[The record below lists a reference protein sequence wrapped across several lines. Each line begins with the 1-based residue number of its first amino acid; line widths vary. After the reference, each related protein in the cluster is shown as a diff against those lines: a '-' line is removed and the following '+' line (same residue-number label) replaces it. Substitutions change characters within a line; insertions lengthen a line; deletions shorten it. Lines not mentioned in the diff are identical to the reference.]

1 MIATMRRKNLLIA
14 ISALIFLTYA
24 TSCGNGRG
32 ANDKSDTVENIKNS
46 NKDDAERNDSLIRDF
61 ITNMYENKCYED
73 YDFLEAHCTAKML
86 KHLKDE
92 FEYDGDGYAVYMF
105 RTGAQDYK
113 PGAENIKD
121 KVLSITKDNEG
132 WYHYIFT
139 DGGWHGEN
147 KIKVCVENGEVI
159 VDELERVYNEPAE
172 DYNCNVNETDS
183 SLIMPFYFNGERNH
197 AYRIAKTQTIP
208 DFGNNQYAVSWYVDT
223 EEWDFDPQTNHI
235 YSKIEFKKGDTLIAS
250 FSDDEG
256 WSYIGVENSKVKMFK
271 SFRID
276 SDHTAV
282 VFRGGAYAAGTPILT
297 VFVLSGD
304 EVKLIYNQEY
314 FIEKI
319 EDGKVFLARELYS
332 ENPIKC
338 GYISFMNGH
347 VSIVSDEYP
356 AGKVIF

>member
-1 MIATMRRKNLLIA
+1 MRRKNLLIA
-14 ISALIFLTYA
+14 ISALFFLTYS
-24 TSCGNGRG
+24 TSCGNGKG

-61 ITNMYENKCYED
+61 ITNMYEKELYYN
-73 YDFLEAHCTAKML
+73 YDFLEAHCTKKML
-86 KHLKDE
+86 KCLKDE
-92 FEYDGDGYAVYMF
+92 FECEYGGDGYAGYLF
-105 RTGAQDYK
+105 RTGAQDDK
-113 PGAENIKD
+113 PGAEDVKD
-121 KVLSITKDNEG
+121 KVLKITKDSEG
-132 WYHYIFT
+132 WYHYTFT
-139 DGGWHGEN
+139 DGGWRGEN
-147 KIKVCVENGEVI
+147 KIKVRVENGKVM
-159 VDELERVYNEPAE
+159 VDEVERVNNEYAE
-172 DYNCNVNETDS
+172 AGNREFEEIESSMIDS
-183 SLIMPFYFNGERNH
+183 LYFNEKRDH
-197 AYRIAKTQTIP
+197 AYMIADTKKIP
-208 DFGNNQYAVSWYVDT
+208 DMGNGQYSVCWYVDT
-223 EEWDFDPQTNHI
+223 VEWGSDLKKSYI
-235 YSKIEFKKGDTLIAS
+235 YSKIEFKKGDTVIAS
-250 FSDDEG
+250 FCDDDG
-256 WSYIGVENSKVKMFK
+256 WSYIIGDENSKAIMFK

-282 VFRGGAYAAGTPILT
+282 VFRGGAYAAGTPNLT

-338 GYISFMNGH
+338 GYLSFLDGH

>member
-1 MIATMRRKNLLIA
+1 MRRKNLLIA
-14 ISALIFLTYA
+14 ISALFFLTYA
-24 TSCGNGRG
+24 TSCGNGKG

-61 ITNMYENKCYED
+61 ITNMYENKRYED

-183 SLIMPFYFNGERNH
+183 SLITPLYFNGERNH

-235 YSKIEFKKGDTLIAS
+235 YSKIEFKKGDTLLAS
-250 FSDDEG
+250 FCDDEG

-338 GYISFMNGH
+338 GYLSFLDGH

>member
-1 MIATMRRKNLLIA
+1 MG
-14 ISALIFLTYA
+14 S
-24 TSCGNGRG
+24 
-32 ANDKSDTVENIKNS
+32 
-46 NKDDAERNDSLIRDF
+46 
-61 ITNMYENKCYED
+61 
-73 YDFLEAHCTAKML
+73 
-86 KHLKDE
+86 
-92 FEYDGDGYAVYMF
+92 
-105 RTGAQDYK
+105 
-113 PGAENIKD
+113 
-121 KVLSITKDNEG
+121 
-132 WYHYIFT
+132 
-139 DGGWHGEN
+139 
-147 KIKVCVENGEVI
+147 
-159 VDELERVYNEPAE
+159 
-172 DYNCNVNETDS
+172 
-183 SLIMPFYFNGERNH
+183 
-197 AYRIAKTQTIP
+197 
-208 DFGNNQYAVSWYVDT
+208 NQYAVSWYVDT

-256 WSYIGVENSKVKMFK
+256 WSYIGVENSKVKMFKSFRIDSDHGVENSKVKMFK

-338 GYISFMNGH
+338 GYLSFLDGH

>member
-1 MIATMRRKNLLIA
+1 MKYLLIA
-14 ISALIFLTYA
+14 MSALFLLTYA
-24 TSCGNGRG
+24 TSCNNSKS
-32 ANDKSDTVENIKNS
+32 ANDKNGTEMNIEDHAE
-46 NKDDAERNDSLIRDF
+46 KDDVLAQNEKEDALIRDF
-61 ITNMYENKCYED
+61 ITNMYDKKLFYEK
-73 YDFLEAHCTAKML
+73 DFLEAHCTAKML
-86 KHLKDE
+86 KYLKDE
-92 FEYDGDGYAVYMF
+92 FEYDGDGYAGYLF
-105 RTGAQDYK
+105 RTGAQDDK
-113 PGAENIKD
+113 QGTENVKD
-121 KVLSITKDNEG
+121 EVLSISKDDKG
-132 WYHYIFT
+132 WYHYVFT

-147 KIKVCVENGEVI
+147 KLKVRVENGKVMI
-159 VDELERVYNEPAE
+159 DELERVYDELAE

-183 SLIMPFYFNGERNH
+183 SLITPLYFNGERNH

-235 YSKIEFKKGDTLIAS
+235 YSKIEFKKGDTLLAS
-250 FSDDEG
+250 FCDDEG
-256 WSYIGVENSKVKMFK
+256 WSYIVDENSKVKMFK

-304 EVKLIYNQEY
+304 EVKLVYNQEY

-319 EDGKVFLARELYS
+319 EDGKVFLAKELYT
-332 ENPIKC
+332 ENPIRC
-338 GYISFMNGH
+338 GYLSFLDGH

>member
-1 MIATMRRKNLLIA
+1 MRRKNLLIA
-14 ISALIFLTYA
+14 ISALFFLTYS
-24 TSCGNGRG
+24 TSCGNGKG

-61 ITNMYENKCYED
+61 ITNMYEKELYYN
-73 YDFLEAHCTAKML
+73 YDFLEAHCTKKML
-86 KHLKDE
+86 KFLKDE
-92 FEYDGDGYAVYMF
+92 YEYNGDSYAGYLF
-105 RTGAQDYK
+105 RTSAQDYK
-113 PGAENIKD
+113 PGAEDVKN
-121 KVLSITKDNEG
+121 KVLSINKDSEG
-132 WYHYIFT
+132 WYHYMFT
-139 DGGWHGEN
+139 DGGWRGEN
-147 KIKVCVENGEVI
+147 KIKVCVENGEVK
-159 VDELERVYNEPAE
+159 VDELERVNNEYAE
-172 DYNCNVNETDS
+172 AGNREFEEIESSMIDS
-183 SLIMPFYFNGERNH
+183 LYFNEKRDH
-197 AYRIAKTQTIP
+197 AYMIADTKKIP
-208 DFGNNQYAVSWYVDT
+208 DMGNGQYSVCWYVDT
-223 EEWDFDPQTNHI
+223 VEWGSDLKKSYI

-338 GYISFMNGH
+338 GYLSFLDGH